1 MASISCHDD
10 NRLQLRESLCNEVN
24 IQSDESLSST
34 TVTPSTFNS
43 VPKIAFDEFEL
54 GQGRTDGMGL
64 ESKINS
70 SKFLM
75 LPSEST

>member
-1 MASISCHDD
+1 MASISFHDD

-24 IQSDESLSST
+24 IQSDERLSST
-34 TVTPSTFNS
+34 IVTPSTFNS
-43 VPKIAFDEFEL
+43 LPKIVFNEFEL
-54 GQGRTDGMGL
+54 GQGRTDGMGF

-70 SKFLM
+70 SKFLI